1 MSRLALLCL
10 TILLAAMQISARP
23 KTGFY
28 LLEILFLTDKN
39 FQN

>member
-23 KTGFY
+23 KSGFY
-28 LLEILFLTDKN
+28 FRDPIFADKN